1 MTFDGKAFGQ
11 EIVGVVKAYVAD
23 MLGPI
28 NARLDAIERRL
39 DSLPQPRDGRDG
51 KDADPAEVAALVAE
65 QMKAELDEIRAA
77 IPEVPE
83 LPDIPAL
90 VKEEVAAAV
99 SALPPPEKGEK
110 GDKGDKG
117 DPGEPGRDGRDG
129 RDGLDVKDLFRAEGG
144 HLIAV
149 LSDGTTKDLGKF
161 VGDDGKDGAP
171 GRDGLGFDDL
181 DLVEDDEGLKI
192 RFVRGEVVK
201 EFLLPVVIDRGVYK
215 EGRTYGK
222 GAGVT
227 WGGSYWIATEET
239 TERPGER
246 GWRLAVKKGRDGKDW
261 EPKDPAPQQPVK
273 LR

>member
-39 DSLPQPRDGRDG
+39 DD
-51 KDADPAEVAALVAE
+51 
-65 QMKAELDEIRAA
+65 
-77 IPEVPE
+77 
-83 LPDIPAL
+83 LPDVPAL
-90 VKEEVAAAV
+90 VKEEVTAAV

-110 GDKGDKG
+110 GDQGDKG
-117 DPGEPGRDGRDG
+117 DPGEPGRDG

-149 LSDGTTKDLGKF
+149 MSDGTTKDLGKF
-161 VGDDGKDGAP
+161 VGEDGKDGAP

-192 RFVRGEVVK
+192 RFARGEVVK

-222 GAGVT
+222 GSGVT

-273 LR
+273 LK